1 MEMTEVEICHR
12 YTRNGCYHKH
22 VRILAELNAVDD
34 EVIREILIR
43 NGVYRYTRTELDRM
57 KAGVFA

>member
-1 MEMTEVEICHR
+1 MTETEICHR
-12 YTRNGCYHKH
+12 YTRNGGYHKH

-43 NGVYRYTRTELDRM
+43 NGVYKYTRTEMDRM
-57 KAGVFA
+57 KARISA